1 MADIWYSPEWF
12 VLQKG
17 CNFGMNRKRRKRK
30 EVQET
35 QHSPSS
41 DDLAVSTKEQQPDLT
56 TLVNQAISLHQEGN
70 LKEAEKKYDYILK
83 IDPTHAVSLNLLG
96 VVLSQTNRH
105 HDAIDLIRQA
115 LAINPEYTE
124 AYNNLGMALQATKQL
139 DSAIDSYLCSLKL
152 DPHFISGH
160 YNLGN
165 TYKERDRFDEAID
178 SYCKTLALNPRHL
191 SAYINLGIVY
201 REQGKFTEAINC
213 YQRALELDPNFADTH
228 NNLGNVY
235 REQEKF
241 VEAINCYQR
250 ALELDPNFADAHN
263 NLGNVYREQG
273 KFAEAINCHQRA
285 LELDPNSGTIHN
297 SLGIFHKDLGKVD
310 EAIECYQRA
319 LELKPTNP
327 QINTNLAMTL
337 LLKGDFE
344 NGWKLN
350 EWRLKQQQ
358 RDFLQPF
365 WDGSSFEDKTLL
377 IYSEQGLGDTIQ
389 FVRFLPT
396 LAKMGNKIAIQ
407 CQDQLKTLLQPLES
421 LSHLVGVFNSTDKL
435 PHFDICLPLMS
446 LPYVLG
452 ISHPDKIPNYVPY
465 LYPNQDNCYDLPN
478 SPNLKVGLVWA
489 GNPSHKN
496 DRYRSIELK
505 QFIPLFKI
513 PDCEFY
519 SLQVGERVSE
529 LRIIDK
535 ERSIVDLGEKFAD
548 FSDTASALSQLDLLI
563 SVDTSVAHLAGAMA
577 KPVWNLLPANPDWRW
592 LLDREETPWYPT
604 MRLFR
609 QKELGQWDD
618 VIEKIRL
625 ELANLSLTFRR
636 FES

>member
-1 MADIWYSPEWF
+1 M
-12 VLQKG
+12 
-17 CNFGMNRKRRKRK
+17 
-30 EVQET
+30 
-35 QHSPSS
+35 
-41 DDLAVSTKEQQPDLT
+41 
-56 TLVNQAISLHQEGN
+56 VNQAISLHQEGN

-241 VEAINCYQR
+241 VEAINCY
-250 ALELDPNFADAHN
+250 
-263 NLGNVYREQG
+263 
-273 KFAEAINCHQRA
+273 QRA

>member
-1 MADIWYSPEWF
+1 
-12 VLQKG
+12 
-17 CNFGMNRKRRKRK
+17 
-30 EVQET
+30 
-35 QHSPSS
+35 
-41 DDLAVSTKEQQPDLT
+41 
-56 TLVNQAISLHQEGN
+56 
-70 LKEAEKKYDYILK
+70 
-83 IDPTHAVSLNLLG
+83 
-96 VVLSQTNRH
+96 VLSQTNRH

-285 LELDPNSGTIHN
+285 LELDPNSGAIHN
-297 SLGIFHKDLGKVD
+297 SLGVFHKDLGKVD

-319 LELKPTNP
+319 LELKPTDP
-327 QINTNLAMTL
+327 QINTNVAIML

-344 NGWKLN
+344 NGWKQH
-350 EWRLKQQQ
+350 EWRLKLKGYQ

-365 WDGSSFEDKTLL
+365 WDGSGVEGKTLL

-389 FVRFLPT
+389 FVRFLPI
-396 LAKMGNKIAIQ
+396 LAHIGSKIAIQ

-421 LSHLVGVFNSTDKL
+421 LSHIVGVFNSTDKL

>member
-1 MADIWYSPEWF
+1 
-12 VLQKG
+12 
-17 CNFGMNRKRRKRK
+17 
-30 EVQET
+30 
-35 QHSPSS
+35 
-41 DDLAVSTKEQQPDLT
+41 
-56 TLVNQAISLHQEGN
+56 
-70 LKEAEKKYDYILK
+70 
-83 IDPTHAVSLNLLG
+83 
-96 VVLSQTNRH
+96 VLSQTNRH

-241 VEAINCYQR
+241 VEAINCY
-250 ALELDPNFADAHN
+250 
-263 NLGNVYREQG
+263 
-273 KFAEAINCHQRA
+273 QRA

-563 SVDTSVAHLAGAMA
+563 SVDTSVAHLARAMA